1 MGEQNKNYL
10 QPEAYS
16 TPDYLFLTSSA
27 NEYSLTKKD
36 NHKKEEGVKIHVMS
50 KDEQNLEK

>member
-16 TPDYLFLTSSA
+16 TPDYLFLSSSA